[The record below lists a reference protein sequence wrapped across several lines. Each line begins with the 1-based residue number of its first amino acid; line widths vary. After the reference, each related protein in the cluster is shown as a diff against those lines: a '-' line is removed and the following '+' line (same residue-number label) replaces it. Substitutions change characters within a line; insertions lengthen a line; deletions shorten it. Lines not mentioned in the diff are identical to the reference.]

1 MNMILACY
9 AGEAIHPLKD
19 GRVRRFRPKGEML
32 VCTPDGQVFGAKD
45 RKKNP
50 VTRYSEGGLSA
61 RLFVGLNVGES
72 PKYTLRQVVDATIE
86 IRKKQHQLPDA
97 TFLAQKGVYTEHGGT
112 LVEEDSVQIIIIDI
126 ASTPEA
132 EFTRFMTELGEEL
145 RTRFEQESV
154 IVEIQRKGVVQSV
167 FGVHA

>member
-1 MNMILACY
+1 MILACY
-9 AGEAIHPLKD
+9 TGEAVHYLKN
-19 GRVRRFRPKGEML
+19 GRVHRFKPKGEML
-32 VCTPDGQVFGAKD
+32 VCTPDGQVLGAQE

-50 VTRYSEGGLSA
+50 VTKYGEGGLSA
-61 RLFVGLNVGES
+61 RLFVGLSVGQES
-72 PKYTLRQVVDATIE
+72 KYTLRQVVDATIE
-86 IRKKQHQLPDA
+86 IRRKQDHQLPDA
-97 TFLAQKGVYTEHGGT
+97 TFLAQKGVYTEQSGA

-126 ASTPEA
+126 AGTPEA
-132 EFTRFMTELGEEL
+132 KFTEFMTDLGEKL